1 MLLKMPQ
8 RPEDLSAAYLNE
20 LAGELR
26 PGLRVTSAQ
35 IVSIKSYGDAD
46 NSGSVSTSAQV
57 KLDVRYAG
65 RISANLPQKLL
76 AKVSFPDDIG
86 CSNPILDAEFENEVL
101 FYNRLRQELDI
112 ETPLGLGGRY
122 DSESKRF
129 VLLMEDLSPRA
140 PHINSMMDDDD
151 LSIVRAVLDT
161 LARLHARYWESPR
174 FKADLSWVQNQVEGS
189 LETLFSGF
197 LRAHVVKE
205 LSREKFKREFAQQ
218 LGTTEAK
225 LFAGTTALKRHQA
238 TLPQTVLHGDAHFG
252 NTYALPGGIGGVL
265 DWQVSARGFL
275 MHDVGYLIQTA
286 LSVHARRKHERE
298 LLAFYRD
305 RLCSYGV
312 VNAPDLEALWLEFR
326 RSMIYGFHMG
336 WLTAP
341 RENYGW
347 EVMVLG
353 NHRTKTACLDHDTA
367 KLIAELS

>member
-1 MLLKMPQ
+1 MALKMPE

-20 LAGELR
+20 LVGDLR
-26 PGLRVTSAQ
+26 PGLQVISAD
-35 IVSIKSYGDAD
+35 IVGIKSYGDAD
-46 NSGSVSTSAQV
+46 NLASVSTSAQV
-57 KLDVRYAG
+57 KLDVRYGG
-65 RISANLPQKLL
+65 RSFPHLPQKLL
-76 AKVSFPDDIG
+76 AKVSFADDVG
-86 CSNPILDAEFENEVL
+86 CSNPILDAEFDNEVL

-122 DSESKRF
+122 DSENKRF

-161 LARLHARYWESPR
+161 LARLHAHYWESPR
-174 FKADLSWVQNQVEGS
+174 FKTDLSWVQNQVEGS
-189 LETLFSGF
+189 LETLFAGF
-197 LRAHVVKE
+197 LRAHIVKE

-218 LGTTEAK
+218 MGTTEAK
-225 LFAGTTALKRHQA
+225 LFAGTRALKRHQA
-238 TLPQTVLHGDAHFG
+238 MLPQTILHGDAHFA
-252 NTYALPGGIGGVL
+252 NTYSLPSGMGGVL

-275 MHDVGYLIQTA
+275 MHDVGYFIQTA
-286 LSVHARRKHERE
+286 LSVEARRKNERE
-298 LLAFYRD
+298 LLAFYRE
-305 RLCSYGV
+305 RLCAYGV
-312 VNAPDLEALWLEFR
+312 TNAPDLESLWLEFR

-353 NHRTKTACLDHDTA
+353 NQRTKTAYLDHDTG
-367 KLIAELS
+367 KLIEELL